1 MPVKTNGEKRSS
13 PKEPKGPK
21 GRVRIWGLD
30 LWALWVLWGQYILVL
45 FAPRLGVEQRV
56 IVSIDGMIVK
66 PDEARVSIFDR
77 GFLFGD
83 GLFETFRTWDGVLV
97 DAEEHFA
104 RLRASAAALQIHVG
118 PIEIPGEG
126 ERRVKVIVTRGEGAA
141 GVPFGTLGPGK
152 TLVIVEALGTIAET
166 ATAAI
171 VDWPLPRRPVAHKT
185 LAYLD
190 SLIARELTGG
200 TDEAIRLDADG
211 HVCEGAMSNVF
222 LVEADRVITPALG
235 TGALAGVTRAQVIA
249 LARAREEVVT
259 VERLRR
265 ADEIFLTSAIRSVC
279 PIVELDGIAR
289 PVGPVTARLREAYA
303 AEMRRRAQ
311 HFRASHGDRS

>member
-1 MPVKTNGEKRSS
+1 MIVTIDG
-13 PKEPKGPK
+13 
-21 GRVRIWGLD
+21 
-30 LWALWVLWGQYILVL
+30 
-45 FAPRLGVEQRV
+45 QRV
-56 IVSIDGMIVK
+56 D
-66 PDEARVSIFDR
+66 PQEARVSIFDR

-83 GLFETFRTWDGVLV
+83 GVFETFRTWDGELV
-97 DAEEHFA
+97 DAEEHLA
-104 RLRASAAALQIHVG
+104 RLRASAAALQIQVG
-118 PIEIPGEG
+118 PIAIAGEG
-126 ERRVKVIVTRGEGAA
+126 ERRVKVIVTRGEGPV
-141 GVPFGTLGPGK
+141 GVRFGTLGAGK
-152 TLVIVEALGTIAET
+152 TLVIVEPLGAVAET

-171 VDWPLPRRPVAHKT
+171 VDWPLPRRTVAHKT

-190 SLIARELTGG
+190 SLIARQLTGG

-249 LARAREEVVT
+249 LAKAHEEVIT

-265 ADEIFLTSAIRSVC
+265 ADEIFITSAIRSVC
-279 PIVELDGIAR
+279 PVVELDGAAR
-289 PVGPVTARLREAYA
+289 PVGPVTARLRDAYA

-311 HFRASHGDRS
+311 HFRAGHRDRS

>member
-1 MPVKTNGEKRSS
+1 M
-13 PKEPKGPK
+13 
-21 GRVRIWGLD
+21 
-30 LWALWVLWGQYILVL
+30 
-45 FAPRLGVEQRV
+45 
-56 IVSIDGMIVK
+56 IVSIDGRIVA
-66 PDEARVSIFDR
+66 PEEARVSIFDR

-83 GLFETFRTWDGVLV
+83 GVFETFRSWDGELV
-97 DAEEHFA
+97 DAEEHLA

-118 PIEIPGEG
+118 VIAIPAAEG
-126 ERRVKVIVTRGEGAA
+126 EHRVKVIVTGGEGSA
-141 GVPFGTLGPGK
+141 GVRFGTRGTGK
-152 TLVIVEALGTIAET
+152 TLVIVEPLGAVAET

-171 VDWPLPRRPVAHKT
+171 VDWPLPRRVVAHKT

-190 SLIARELTGG
+190 PLIARELTRG

-249 LARAREEVVT
+249 LAEAHEEVVT
-259 VERLRR
+259 VERLRG

-279 PIVELDGIAR
+279 PVVELDGAAR

-303 AEMRRRAQ
+303 TEMRRRAQ
-311 HFRASHGDRS
+311 HFRASHRDRG

>member
-1 MPVKTNGEKRSS
+1 M
-13 PKEPKGPK
+13 
-21 GRVRIWGLD
+21 
-30 LWALWVLWGQYILVL
+30 
-45 FAPRLGVEQRV
+45 
-56 IVSIDGMIVK
+56 IVSIDGQIIA
-66 PDEARVSIFDR
+66 PQDARISIFDR

-97 DAEEHFA
+97 DADEHLA
-104 RLRASAAALQIHVG
+104 RLRSSAAALQIHVG

-141 GVPFGTLGPGK
+141 SVPFGTPGNGK
-152 TLVIVEALGTIAET
+152 TLVIVESLGTIAET

-171 VDWPLPRRPVAHKT
+171 VDWPLPRRTVVHKT

-190 SLIARELTGG
+190 SLIARELTRG

-211 HVCEGAMSNVF
+211 HVCEAAMANVF

-249 LARAREEVVT
+249 LAQAREEVVT

-279 PIVELDGIAR
+279 GVVALDGVAR

-303 AEMRRRAQ
+303 VEMCRRAQ
-311 HFRASHGDRS
+311 QFRASHRDRG